1 MYVLTANEIRQVEN
15 NCFDGYSTEAE
26 LMLKAGTACFETVMS
41 EYSDKLKHSKISVFC
56 GNGKNAGDG
65 FVMAR
70 LFYASG
76 FDVQI
81 VLCDK
86 KPEISEPLMYFN
98 QAVLSGIPVVHYSEC
113 NFDDIDFVID
123 CIFGIGFKGEPRPP
137 FDDIFEKISTLDAV
151 VVSVD
156 TPSGTDATVGSA
168 CKNAVKAD
176 LTVAISTLKYCHILP
191 PSNGFCGKI
200 RIVDI
205 GIPEP
210 CYNPPYTQTIDYNC
224 VRASFPEIDYNAN
237 KGSNG
242 KLLCLC
248 GSYTMPGA
256 AVICAKS
263 AVKSGAGLVKITT
276 PASAY
281 PIIASHLVQ
290 PIFHPVADKDGVFS
304 VDAIDDIL
312 FDLSTAS
319 AVVIGC
325 GMDKNDDTVE
335 IVKNVLLNSKVPV
348 IVDADGINS
357 LLSCI
362 DILKDVKAPVV
373 LTPHPGE
380 MARLVSKTIAEVQ
393 ETRIQTAKDFA
404 SKYGVV
410 LVLKGA
416 NTIVT
421 DGDSVFAN
429 LTGNSSLAMG
439 GTGDMLSGI
448 IGSLAAQGMTALDS
462 AKAGVFIHGR
472 CADEAVR
479 DNSFRGLSVL
489 DMIDRLGALMSEYEV

>member
-1 MYVLTANEIRQVEN
+1 
-15 NCFDGYSTEAE
+15 
-26 LMLKAGTACFETVMS
+26 
-41 EYSDKLKHSKISVFC
+41 
-56 GNGKNAGDG
+56 
-65 FVMAR
+65 
-70 LFYASG
+70 
-76 FDVQI
+76 
-81 VLCDK
+81 
-86 KPEISEPLMYFN
+86 
-98 QAVLSGIPVVHYSEC
+98 
-113 NFDDIDFVID
+113 
-123 CIFGIGFKGEPRPP
+123 
-137 FDDIFEKISTLDAV
+137 
-151 VVSVD
+151 
-156 TPSGTDATVGSA
+156 
-168 CKNAVKAD
+168 
-176 LTVAISTLKYCHILP
+176 
-191 PSNGFCGKI
+191 
-200 RIVDI
+200 
-205 GIPEP
+205 
-210 CYNPPYTQTIDYNC
+210 
-224 VRASFPEIDYNAN
+224 
-237 KGSNG
+237 
-242 KLLCLC
+242 
-248 GSYTMPGA
+248 
-256 AVICAKS
+256 
-263 AVKSGAGLVKITT
+263 
-276 PASAY
+276 
-281 PIIASHLVQ
+281 
-290 PIFHPVADKDGVFS
+290 
-304 VDAIDDIL
+304 
-312 FDLSTAS
+312 
-319 AVVIGC
+319 
-325 GMDKNDDTVE
+325 MDKNDDTVE

>member
-1 MYVLTANEIRQVEN
+1 MYVLTADEIRQVEN
-15 NCFDGYSTEAE
+15 NCFDGYSTEAQ
-26 LMLKAGTACFETVMS
+26 LMLKAGTACYDAVMKN
-41 EYSDKLKHSKISVFC
+41 YGADIFSKIIFVLC

-70 LFYASG
+70 LFYNSG
-76 FDVQI
+76 IDVKI

-86 KPEISEPLMYFN
+86 KPKIAEPLEYFN
-98 QAVLSGIPVVHYSEC
+98 QAVMSGVSVV
-113 NFDDIDFVID
+113 NFDNVCLDDCDIIID
-123 CIFGIGFKGEPRPP
+123 CIFGIGFKGEPRAP
-137 FDDIFEKISTLDAV
+137 FDKVFDSVASCGAF

-156 TPSGTDATVGSA
+156 TPSGTDATSGKA

-191 PSNGFCGKI
+191 PSNALCGKT
-200 RIVDI
+200 VTVNI
-205 GIPEP
+205 GIPKD
-210 CYNPPYTQTIDYNC
+210 CYAPPYTETVEFDD
-224 VRASFPEIDYNAN
+224 VRSSFPKIGFNAN

-242 KLLCLC
+242 RFLCLC
-248 GSYTMPGA
+248 GSYSMPGA
-256 AVICAKS
+256 AVICATA
-263 AVKSGAGLVKITT
+263 AVKSGAGLVKVTV
-276 PASAY
+276 PKSAY

-290 PIFHPVADKDGVFS
+290 PVFHSVADENGIYS
-304 VDAIDDIL
+304 LSALDDVL
-312 FDLSTAS
+312 LDVNEAS

-325 GMDKNDDTVE
+325 GMGKNENTCE
-335 IVKNVLLNSKVPV
+335 IVKSVLLNSKVPV

-362 DILKDVKAPVV
+362 DILKDVKVPVV

-393 ETRIQTAKDFA
+393 ESRIDVAKDFA
-404 SKYGVV
+404 RQYGVV

-416 NTIVT
+416 DTVIT
-421 DGDSVFAN
+421 DGDAVFVN
-429 LTGNSSLAMG
+429 LTGNASLAMG

-448 IGSLAAQGMTALDS
+448 IGSLLAQGLSPLDA

-472 CADEAVR
+472 CADEAVKEL
-479 DNSFRGLSVL
+479 SFRGLTVFDL
-489 DMIDRLGALMSEYEV
+489 TDRLGALMSEYE